1 MLCTAKTVN
10 TINNNGIRTMAG
22 DMRAHRDQT
31 FCQISNFRLSCGMF
45 QNSLA
50 FCQYGR
56 HQRIFCCPH
65 ANHGKSD
72 AIANKPLLGFG
83 QNISVF

>member
-1 MLCTAKTVN
+1 MLCAAKTVN
-10 TINNNGIRTMAG
+10 AINNNGIRAMAG

-31 FCQISNFRLSCGMF
+31 FCQISNFRLFRGMF

-50 FCQYGR
+50 FCQYSR
-56 HQRIFCCPH
+56 HQRIFCC
-65 ANHGKSD
+65 ANADHGKSD
-72 AIANKPLLGFG
+72 AIADQPLLGFG